1 MMINNQTL
9 ERWQAHQRCAL
20 EFRAQEEALFPSIP
34 EGKSDM
40 ERLRAQADA
49 DLGPVMTFN
58 VAVAS

>member
-1 MMINNQTL
+1 MMNQL
-9 ERWQAHQRCAL
+9 QARWREHRALAL

-40 ERLRAQADA
+40 ERLRAPADA